1 MFSFI
6 DFKDVVSEL
15 ALHAES
21 TMIIFTSGLSF
32 YRMITALLAFLQG
45 SFLFLI
51 LHEAGFFV
59 LIMNWQP

>member
-21 TMIIFTSGLSF
+21 TMIIFTSGLSI

-45 SFLFLI
+45 SFPFVI